1 MGNTT
6 FPNNS
11 WMSNLSLLLFF
22 LYKELTKSIN
32 QIELNMN
39 VVLREKSGQNDDDE
53 DGEDGNGNDDDEDD
67 DIDV

>member
-39 VVLREKSGQNDDDE
+39 VVLREKSGQNDDD
-53 DGEDGNGNDDDEDD
+53 DDDD
-67 DIDV
+67 